1 MACLFEQCQDLRHTV
16 LMVLATKIR
25 AQRASYHHGNLEE
38 SLIKAAI
45 KLVRKNGP
53 DHLSLRTAAS
63 DIGVSPSAAYHYFPD
78 KSALLDGIGDYLF
91 ADLANMQEEAL
102 SKIKGNSARSAKAR
116 FRALGEIYFKWAMKE
131 PNLFRLMFGGFCSIE
146 DTEPAESPAYK
157 LLSKTLDELVTS
169 GAMSKSMRPYGEI
182 ISWSSVHG
190 ATTLIVEGHMP
201 SDAFDSLL
209 DGIQMSL
216 GMSK

>member
-1 MACLFEQCQDLRHTV
+1 
-16 LMVLATKIR
+16 MVLATKIR

-78 KSALLDGIGDYLF
+78 KSALLDGIGDYLC

-102 SKIKGNSARSAKAR
+102 SKIKGNSARAAKAR

>member
-1 MACLFEQCQDLRHTV
+1 
-16 LMVLATKIR
+16 MVLATKIR

-102 SKIKGNSARSAKAR
+102 SKIKGNSARAAKAR

-146 DTEPAESPAYK
+146 DTEPSQSPAYK
-157 LLSKTLDELVTS
+157 LLSKTLDELVSS

-201 SDAFDSLL
+201 SEAFDSLL

-216 GMSK
+216 GMSKQ

>member
-1 MACLFEQCQDLRHTV
+1 
-16 LMVLATKIR
+16 
-25 AQRASYHHGNLEE
+25 
-38 SLIKAAI
+38 LIKAAI

-53 DHLSLRTAAS
+53 DHLSLRTAAA

-78 KSALLDGIGDYLF
+78 KSALLDGIGEYLF
-91 ADLANMQEEAL
+91 TDLANMQEEAL
-102 SKIKGNSARSAKAR
+102 AKIKGTNARAAKAR
-116 FRALGEIYFKWAMKE
+116 FRALGEVYFKWAMKE

-146 DTEPAESPAYK
+146 DSEPEDSPAYK
-157 LLSKTLDELVTS
+157 LLSKTLDELVIS
-169 GAMSKSMRPYGEI
+169 GAMSKAMRPYGELI
-182 ISWSSVHG
+182 AWSSVHG

-201 SDAFDSLL
+201 SEAFDSLL

>member
-1 MACLFEQCQDLRHTV
+1 
-16 LMVLATKIR
+16 MVLATKIR

-102 SKIKGNSARSAKAR
+102 SKIKGNSARAAKAR

>member
-1 MACLFEQCQDLRHTV
+1 
-16 LMVLATKIR
+16 MVLATKIR

-102 SKIKGNSARSAKAR
+102 SKIKGNSARAAKAR

-146 DTEPAESPAYK
+146 DTEPSESPAYK
-157 LLSKTLDELVTS
+157 LLSKTLDELVRS

-201 SDAFDSLL
+201 SEAFDSLL

>member
-1 MACLFEQCQDLRHTV
+1 
-16 LMVLATKIR
+16 MVLATKSR

-53 DHLSLRTAAS
+53 DHLSLRTAAA

-102 SKIKGNSARSAKAR
+102 SKIKGNSARAAKAR

-146 DTEPAESPAYK
+146 DTEPSESPAYK
-157 LLSKTLDELVTS
+157 LLSKTLDELVRS

-190 ATTLIVEGHMP
+190 STTLIVEGHMP
-201 SDAFDSLL
+201 SEAFDSLL

>member
-1 MACLFEQCQDLRHTV
+1 
-16 LMVLATKIR
+16 MVLATKIR

-102 SKIKGNSARSAKAR
+102 SKIKGNSARAAKAR

-146 DTEPAESPAYK
+146 DTEPSQSPAYK
-157 LLSKTLDELVTS
+157 LLSKTLDELVSS

-201 SDAFDSLL
+201 SEAFDSLL

>member
-1 MACLFEQCQDLRHTV
+1 
-16 LMVLATKIR
+16 MVLATKIR

-53 DHLSLRTAAS
+53 DHLSHRTAAS

-102 SKIKGNSARSAKAR
+102 SKIKGNSARAAKAR

-146 DTEPAESPAYK
+146 DTEPSQSPAYK
-157 LLSKTLDELVTS
+157 LLSKTLDELVSS

-201 SDAFDSLL
+201 SEAFDSLL

>member
-1 MACLFEQCQDLRHTV
+1 
-16 LMVLATKIR
+16 
-25 AQRASYHHGNLEE
+25 
-38 SLIKAAI
+38 
-45 KLVRKNGP
+45 
-53 DHLSLRTAAS
+53 
-63 DIGVSPSAAYHYFPD
+63 
-78 KSALLDGIGDYLF
+78 
-91 ADLANMQEEAL
+91 MQEEAL
-102 SKIKGNSARSAKAR
+102 SKIKGNSARAAKAR

-146 DTEPAESPAYK
+146 DTEPSESPAYK
-157 LLSKTLDELVTS
+157 LLSKTLDELVRS

-182 ISWSSVHG
+182 IAWSSVHG

-201 SDAFDSLL
+201 SEAFDSLL

>member
-1 MACLFEQCQDLRHTV
+1 
-16 LMVLATKIR
+16 MVLATKSR

-53 DHLSLRTAAS
+53 DHLSLRTAAA

-78 KSALLDGIGDYLF
+78 KSALLNGIGDYLF
-91 ADLANMQEEAL
+91 TDLANMQEEAL
-102 SKIKGNSARSAKAR
+102 AKIKGSTSKAAKAR
-116 FRALGEIYFKWAMKE
+116 FRSLGEVYFKWAMKV

-146 DTEPAESPAYK
+146 DSEPEDSPAYK
-157 LLSKTLDELVTS
+157 LLSKTLDELVIS
-169 GAMSKSMRPYGEI
+169 GAMSKAMRPYGELI
-182 ISWSSVHG
+182 AWSSVHG

-201 SDAFDSLL
+201 SEAFDSLL

>member
-1 MACLFEQCQDLRHTV
+1 
-16 LMVLATKIR
+16 MVLATKIR
-25 AQRASYHHGNLEE
+25 VQRASYHHGNLEE

-102 SKIKGNSARSAKAR
+102 SKIKGNSARAAKAR

-146 DTEPAESPAYK
+146 DTEPSESPAYK
-157 LLSKTLDELVTS
+157 LLSKTLDELVRS

-201 SDAFDSLL
+201 SEAFDSLL

>member
-1 MACLFEQCQDLRHTV
+1 MACLFEQCQDSRHTV
-16 LMVLATKIR
+16 PMVLATKIR

-102 SKIKGNSARSAKAR
+102 SKITGNTARAAKAR

-157 LLSKTLDELVTS
+157 LLSKTLDELVAS

-201 SDAFDSLL
+201 SEAFDSLL

-216 GMSK
+216 GMGK

>member
-1 MACLFEQCQDLRHTV
+1 
-16 LMVLATKIR
+16 MVLATKSR

-53 DHLSLRTAAS
+53 DHLSLRTAAT

-78 KSALLDGIGDYLF
+78 KSALLNGIGDYLF
-91 ADLANMQEEAL
+91 SDLANMQEEAL
-102 SKIKGNSARSAKAR
+102 AKIKGSSSKAAKAR
-116 FRALGEIYFKWAMKE
+116 FRSLGEVYFKWAMKE
-131 PNLFRLMFGGFCSIE
+131 PNLFRLMFGGFCSV
-146 DTEPAESPAYK
+146 DQSDSVDHTAYK
-157 LLSKTLDELVTS
+157 LLTKTLDELVLT
-169 GAMSKSMRPYGEI
+169 GAMSKKMRPYGEV

-201 SDAFDSLL
+201 SEAFESLL
-209 DGIQMSL
+209 DGIEISL
-216 GMSK
+216 GMSKQ

>member
-1 MACLFEQCQDLRHTV
+1 
-16 LMVLATKIR
+16 MVLATKLR

-53 DHLSLRTAAS
+53 DHLSLRTAAA

-78 KSALLDGIGDYLF
+78 KSALLDGIGEYLF
-91 ADLANMQEEAL
+91 TDLANMQEEARA
-102 SKIKGNSARSAKAR
+102 KIKGTTARAARAR
-116 FRALGEIYFKWAMKE
+116 FRALGEAYFKWAMKE

-146 DTEPAESPAYK
+146 DSEPSDSTAYK
-157 LLSKTLDELVTS
+157 LLTRTLDELVTT
-169 GAMSKSMRPYGEI
+169 GAMSKTMRPYGELI
-182 ISWSSVHG
+182 AWSSVHG

-201 SDAFDSLL
+201 SEAFDSLL
-209 DGIQMSL
+209 DGIQISL
-216 GMSK
+216 GMSKQ

>member
-1 MACLFEQCQDLRHTV
+1 
-16 LMVLATKIR
+16 MVLASKIR

-102 SKIKGNSARSAKAR
+102 SKIKGNSARAAKSR

-146 DTEPAESPAYK
+146 NTEPAQSPAYK

-182 ISWSSVHG
+182 IAWTSVHG

-201 SDAFDSLL
+201 SEAFDSLL

-216 GMSK
+216 GMSKQ

>member
-1 MACLFEQCQDLRHTV
+1 
-16 LMVLATKIR
+16 MVLATKIR

-63 DIGVSPSAAYHYFPD
+63 DIG
-78 KSALLDGIGDYLF
+78 LDGIGDYLF

-116 FRALGEIYFKWAMKE
+116 FRALGEVYFKWAMKE

>member
-1 MACLFEQCQDLRHTV
+1 
-16 LMVLATKIR
+16 MVLATKSR

-102 SKIKGNSARSAKAR
+102 SKIKGNSARAAKSR

-146 DTEPAESPAYK
+146 NTEPAQSPAYK

-182 ISWSSVHG
+182 IAWSSVHG

-201 SDAFDSLL
+201 SEAFDSLL

>member
-1 MACLFEQCQDLRHTV
+1 
-16 LMVLATKIR
+16 MVLATKLR

-53 DHLSLRTAAS
+53 DHLSLRTAAA

-102 SKIKGNSARSAKAR
+102 SKIKGTSARAAKAR
-116 FRALGEIYFKWAMKE
+116 FRALGEVYFKWAIKE

-146 DTEPAESPAYK
+146 DAEPAESPAYK
-157 LLSKTLDELVTS
+157 LLSNTLDELVTS

-201 SDAFDSLL
+201 SEAFESLL

-216 GMSK
+216 GMSKQ

>member
-1 MACLFEQCQDLRHTV
+1 
-16 LMVLATKIR
+16 MVLATKSR

-53 DHLSLRTAAS
+53 DHLSLRTAAA

-78 KSALLDGIGDYLF
+78 KSALLNGIGDYLF
-91 ADLANMQEEAL
+91 TDLANMQEEAL
-102 SKIKGNSARSAKAR
+102 AKIKGSTSKAAKAR
-116 FRALGEIYFKWAMKE
+116 FRSLGEVYFKWAMKE

-146 DTEPAESPAYK
+146 DSEPEDSPAYK
-157 LLSKTLDELVTS
+157 LLSKTLDELVIS
-169 GAMSKSMRPYGEI
+169 GAMSKAMRPYGELI
-182 ISWSSVHG
+182 AWSSVHG
-190 ATTLIVEGHMP
+190 ATTLIVEGHLP
-201 SDAFDSLL
+201 SEAFDSLL

-216 GMSK
+216 GMNK

>member
-1 MACLFEQCQDLRHTV
+1 
-16 LMVLATKIR
+16 MVLATKFR

-53 DHLSLRTAAS
+53 DHLSLRTAAA

-78 KSALLDGIGDYLF
+78 KSALLDGIGEYLF
-91 ADLANMQEEAL
+91 TDLANMQEEAL
-102 SKIKGNSARSAKAR
+102 AKIKGKNARAAKAR
-116 FRALGEIYFKWAMKE
+116 FRALGEVYFKWAMKE

-146 DTEPAESPAYK
+146 DSEPEDSPAYK
-157 LLSKTLDELVTS
+157 LLSKTLDELVIS
-169 GAMSKSMRPYGEI
+169 GAMSKAMRPYGELI
-182 ISWSSVHG
+182 AWSSVHG

-201 SDAFDSLL
+201 SEAFDSLL

>member
-1 MACLFEQCQDLRHTV
+1 
-16 LMVLATKIR
+16 MVLATKIR

-102 SKIKGNSARSAKAR
+102 SKIKGNSARAAKSR

-146 DTEPAESPAYK
+146 NTEPAQSPAYK

-182 ISWSSVHG
+182 IAWSSVHG

-201 SDAFDSLL
+201 SEAFDSLL

-216 GMSK
+216 GMSKQ